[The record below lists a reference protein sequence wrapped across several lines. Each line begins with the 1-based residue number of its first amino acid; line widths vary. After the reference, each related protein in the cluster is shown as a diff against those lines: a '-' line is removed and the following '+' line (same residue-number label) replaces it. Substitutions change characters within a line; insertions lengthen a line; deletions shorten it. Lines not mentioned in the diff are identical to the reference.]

1 MGALEMIVRHRANP
15 VAGHRLAVRLL
26 GCVATLS
33 LGLAGV
39 FPAAAED
46 EADAPKRQETIYVY
60 GTSTGYTEDK
70 SRGATKTDTPIVEIP
85 QAMTVITG
93 DLMRDQAMS
102 GVGEALRFVPGVTV
116 AQGEGHRDAP
126 VLRGNTT
133 TADFFVDGVRDDLQ
147 YYRDVYNTDR
157 IEVLKGPSGL
167 VFGRGTGGGVIN
179 RVSKQADGERTRAV
193 TLGLGSFGYARA
205 SGDVGG
211 ELTNGVDARVNAL
224 YEQADSYREGVSGE
238 RYAIAPGAAF
248 GLGAKTSLRL
258 SAEHFVDE
266 RVTDRGVPSINGRPY
281 EASEKAFYGNPD
293 LSPSDVT
300 VSSVTAVLEH
310 EFSDAL
316 SLRTTLLYGDYD
328 KFYQN
333 IFAAS
338 AVNAAAGT
346 VQLAAYNSLTTRE
359 NLIGQADLIW
369 EGEFAGFGH
378 TLLLGAEAGIQES
391 ENVRIEGQ
399 FPSAGGLER
408 LTVSVADRGKNASAV
423 FGRVSRDN
431 LNDLNLLAVY
441 AQNQVKLTEQLQ
453 VIAGVRFDRFDFEF
467 DTRIGADAARTDE
480 FISPRLGLVY
490 EPLEDLAVY
499 ASWAQSYLPQSGE
512 QFGNLTPA
520 LSDFDPEEFENTEI
534 GVKWQPSNELLL
546 TAALFRLDRTN
557 TLAPGPVAGV
567 SVLTGAQRSE
577 GLELSLQGELMDGWD
592 VAAAYAWQS
601 AEITE
606 TTSAAPA
613 GRDVPLV
620 PEQSVSIWNKVR
632 TTDRLD
638 LGLGLIWQDD
648 RFATISNSVVLPSFT
663 RLDAAAYY
671 QLSDDLSVQVN
682 AENLTGELYAVSSHN
697 DNNITLSAPLT
708 VKVTLSARF

>member
-1 MGALEMIVRHRANP
+1 MTTSHRARP
-15 VAGHRLAVRLL
+15 LGGQRLSVRLL
-26 GCVATLS
+26 GCAATLS
-33 LGLAGV
+33 LGFATSL
-39 FPAAAED
+39 PAVAEE
-46 EADAPKRQETIYVY
+46 EADAPKRQETVYVY
-60 GTSTGYTEDK
+60 GARTGYAEDE

-93 DLMRDQAMS
+93 DLMRDQAMT

-147 YYRDVYNTDR
+147 YFRDVYNTDR

-193 TLGLGSFGYARA
+193 TLGIGSFGYARA
-205 SGDVGG
+205 SGDIGG
-211 ELTNGVDARVNAL
+211 ALTDGVDARINAL
-224 YEQADSYREGVSGE
+224 YEQADSYRESVSSE
-238 RYAIAPGAAF
+238 RYGIAPSAAF
-248 GLGAKTSLRL
+248 ALGAKTSLRL

-300 VSSVTAVLEH
+300 VNSLTAVLEH

-316 SLRTTLLYGDYD
+316 KLRTTVLYGDYD

-333 IFAAS
+333 VFAAS
-338 AVNAAAGT
+338 AVSAANGA

-359 NLIGQADLIW
+359 NLIGQTDLIW
-369 EGEFAGFGH
+369 EGEFAGLEH
-378 TLLLGAEAGIQES
+378 TLLLGVEAGLQES
-391 ENVRIEGQ
+391 ENLRIEGQ
-399 FPSAGGLER
+399 FPASGGLER
-408 LTVSVADRGKNASAV
+408 LTVSVADRGQTASAV

-441 AQNQVKLTEQLQ
+441 AQNQVKLTDQFQ

-467 DTRIGADAARTDE
+467 DNRMGADAARTDE
-480 FISPRLGLVY
+480 FVSPRLGLVY
-490 EPLEDLAVY
+490 EPIGELAFY
-499 ASWAQSYLPQSGE
+499 ASWAESYLPQSGE
-512 QFGNLTPA
+512 QFGNLTPTLA
-520 LSDFDPEEFENTEI
+520 DFEPEEFENTEV
-534 GVKWQPSNELLL
+534 GVKWQPSQELLL
-546 TAALFRLDRTN
+546 TAAMFRLDRTN
-557 TLAPGPVAGV
+557 TLAPGPAAGV

-577 GLELSLQGELMDGWD
+577 GLELSLQGEVLDGWD

-601 AEITE
+601 AEITK

-613 GRDVPLV
+613 GRDAPLV
-620 PEQSVSIWNKVR
+620 PEQSASIWNKVR

-638 LGLGLIWQDD
+638 LGLGLVWQDD
-648 RFATISNSVVLPSFT
+648 RFATISNAVVLPAFT

-671 QLSDDLSVQVN
+671 QLTDDLSLQLNV
-682 AENLTGELYAVSSHN
+682 ENLTGELYAVSSHN

-708 VKVTLSARF
+708 AKVTLSARF

>member
-1 MGALEMIVRHRANP
+1 MIIRHRARP
-15 VAGHRLAVRLL
+15 VAGRRRAVRLL

-33 LGLAGV
+33 LGFAGV

-60 GTSTGYTEDK
+60 GASTGYTEDK

-179 RVSKQADGERTRAV
+179 RVSKQADGARTRAV

-205 SGDVGG
+205 SGDLGD

-248 GLGAKTSLRL
+248 ALGAKTSLRL

-293 LSPSDVT
+293 LSPGDVT
-300 VSSVTAVLEH
+300 MSSVTAVLEH
-310 EFSDAL
+310 ELTHAL

-359 NLIGQADLIW
+359 NLIGQADLTL
-369 EGEFAGFGH
+369 EGEFAGFRH

-467 DTRIGADAARTDE
+467 DNRIGADAARTDE

-499 ASWAQSYLPQSGE
+499 ASWAKSYLPQSGE

-534 GVKWQPSNELLL
+534 GVKWQPSNEVLL

-557 TLAPGPVAGV
+557 TPAPGPAAGV

-577 GLELSLQGELMDGWD
+577 GLELSLQGELRDGWD

-601 AEITE
+601 AGITE

-638 LGLGLIWQDD
+638 LGFGLIWQDD

-671 QLSDDLSVQVN
+671 RLSDDLSVQINV
-682 AENLTGELYAVSSHN
+682 ENLTGELYAVSSHN

-708 VKVTLSARF
+708 AKVTLSARF